1 MIRQME
7 MDIVQKEKKLKG
19 IIDDLTR
26 KSNLNEKELLFLK
39 NEIENQRRKSMADE
53 QKIKKL
59 ELILGENSKKTEEKI
74 RILAD

>member
-1 MIRQME
+1 
-7 MDIVQKEKKLKG
+7 
-19 IIDDLTR
+19 
-26 KSNLNEKELLFLK
+26 
-39 NEIENQRRKSMADE
+39 MADE